1 MLRHWVQEGRDASCW
16 RGGRLSRK
24 GRRCRLSEGLTP
36 ENRLNLIHRGKSG
49 RCCVSPGPPGRQGEK
64 GSSVLQQRTGHHQ
77 PAGPAKCWGSREFH
91 CPPAPKRRRAERQL
105 TRPRTRGVVAP
116 PHASPAG
123 LGGPLL
129 ASGAPC
135 WPRGPLL
142 ASGVPCW
149 PRGPLLASGAPC
161 WPRGPLLASGVP
173 CWPRGPLLASG
184 ALCLPSREPSQGHGS
199 PLPGAARDTHAGQSS
214 RRPQTHAHAHTHT
227 TGQPHP
233 GRLRAALLWNPPG
246 PAQHPMA
253 SDPDS
258 LPRGACLRPGS
269 PRPIPGAA
277 FEGAEFLGTGCCWS
291 LLPSDSLHP
300 AGPLV
305 RPGPTQPR
313 DSLGPECPRHWRWRH
328 KQRICLQGLPLCA

>member
-36 ENRLNLIHRGKSG
+36 ENWLNLIHRGKSG

-123 LGGPLL
+123 LGGLCWPR
-129 ASGAPC
+129 GVPC

-149 PRGPLLASGAPC
+149 PRGPPAGLGGLC
-161 WPRGPLLASGVP
+161 WPRGPPAGLGGL
-173 CWPRGPLLASG
+173 CWPRGPSACLAESP
-184 ALCLPSREPSQGHGS
+184 AKATAPLCQGPPGTRTPGS
-199 PLPGAARDTHAGQSS
+199 PPAAPRHT
-214 RRPQTHAHAHTHT
+214 RTHTHT
-227 TGQPHP
+227 QQDSPTPAGSVPPFCGIPLGQLSTPWRQTLTHCPEAPVSGRAHP
-233 GRLRAALLWNPPG
+233 VPSRGLHLRELNFWGQAAAGPCYHRTACIPPVPSCG
-246 PAQHPMA
+246 QAQHNPGTA
-253 SDPDS
+253 SGPSAHVTGGGDTS
-258 LPRGACLRPGS
+258 RGSVCRACHSALE
-269 PRPIPGAA
+269 ATA
-277 FEGAEFLGTGCCWS
+277 TL
-291 LLPSDSLHP
+291 
-300 AGPLV
+300 
-305 RPGPTQPR
+305 
-313 DSLGPECPRHWRWRH
+313 
-328 KQRICLQGLPLCA
+328 